1 MEFVH
6 DWIHNPLATKTG
18 KLSALERAKNLFLG
32 SLRTGELKQK
42 LQEIKDNPDLIQKTR
57 IVGHEAS
64 VKLNE
69 VVTQNRLTH
78 LKLMLE
84 RGYDPCAKLEL
95 PSGNTIPESQDNWS
109 IAHEAVMANSCDTLL
124 HLIENGLEL
133 KKVQSNEGWTLTHAA
148 AYSGSTAALKIC
160 LDHGCPADLP
170 DLYKRTPLYWAMIAG
185 RFFAVR
191 LLIWHKADLTAQDQW
206 RNTPLSWAQAH
217 HTSQT
222 GDYVLRAAAGEF
234 DGMDEPEV
242 DDANKLSQEEED
254 DADSDSSEVY
264 QARTHNIMQKEK
276 EEGSPMSPK

>member
-1 MEFVH
+1 MTDTMEFVH

-64 VKLNE
+64 LKLNE

-124 HLIENGLEL
+124 HLIEHGLEL
-133 KKVQSNEGWTLTHAA
+133 KK
-148 AYSGSTAALKIC
+148 STEQRR
-160 LDHGCPADLP
+160 LDPDTCCRLQWEHRSSQDLP
-170 DLYKRTPLYWAMIAG
+170 GPWMSSRSPGPLQKDSS
-185 RFFAVR
+185 
-191 LLIWHKADLTAQDQW
+191 LLGYDCWQ
-206 RNTPLSWAQAH
+206 
-217 HTSQT
+217 
-222 GDYVLRAAAGEF
+222 VLRCAIVNLAQG
-234 DGMDEPEV
+234 
-242 DDANKLSQEEED
+242 
-254 DADSDSSEVY
+254 
-264 QARTHNIMQKEK
+264 
-276 EEGSPMSPK
+276 